1 MRFTVSLHIML
12 TLSAVFAADFER
24 GGNAAKLTGRVA
36 PNPQRATCRVL
47 PAICYELRT
56 RKCLL

>member
-1 MRFTVSLHIML
+1 ML